1 MEAEASSQPTP
12 AAAPKEPVIRVRD
25 VSKSFG
31 DLHVLRGVDLDV
43 IPGETMVIMG
53 GSGSG
58 KSTLL
63 RCLIGSI
70 QPDTGSIHMFGQ
82 DICQMSEEQFDE
94 LRKRFGILFQ
104 SGALFNSMSVGDN
117 VALPLRL
124 HTSLDEEIIQLQVKI
139 KLEMVGLRDFADLTP
154 TMLSGGM
161 KKRVALARAIA
172 LDPKIL
178 FYDEP
183 SAGLDPITSGV
194 IDKLMRDLSRNLG
207 VASVV
212 VTHEMDSAFAVADRM
227 AMLNEGQIIKIGTAE
242 EFRQTDDPLIRQ
254 FVTGAPDGPIP
265 LRRSKTDYIQDIL
278 GFEEQDL

>member
-1 MEAEASSQPTP
+1 MEPETPIQATP
-12 AAAPKEPVIRVRD
+12 AAAAKKPVIRVRGLT
-25 VSKSFG
+25 KSFG
-31 DLHVLRGVDLDV
+31 DHQVLRGIDLD
-43 IPGETMVIMG
+43 ILPGETVVIMG

-63 RCLIGSI
+63 RCMIGSI
-70 QPDTGSIHMFGQ
+70 QPDGGSIFMFDQ
-82 DICQMSEEQFDE
+82 DITEMTEEQFDE
-94 LRKRFGILFQ
+94 TRKRFGILFQ

-117 VALPLRL
+117 VALPLRR

-139 KLEMVGLRDFADLTP
+139 KLEMVGLRDFADLSP

-172 LDPKIL
+172 LDPKII

-227 AMLNEGQIIKIGTAE
+227 AMLNEGQIIKVGTAA
-242 EFRQTDDPLIRQ
+242 EFRETDDPLIRQ

-278 GFEEQDL
+278 GLEEES